1 MVLGAVYPFFTYPDG
16 VSVWFGLKPHA
27 HERVV
32 WISAIKVTVWFNCV
46 EWGNIKKPL
55 ILIYKTLVCVCL
67 YVRLADLSAT
77 LSLFGEFHALLHTI
91 SCNFHTMS
99 HNFGY
104 IIHFWANFNMLGIKM
119 HVFELRN

>member
-1 MVLGAVYPFFTYPDG
+1 M
-16 VSVWFGLKPHA
+16 
-27 HERVV
+27 
-32 WISAIKVTVWFNCV
+32 
-46 EWGNIKKPL
+46 
-55 ILIYKTLVCVCL
+55 CL
-67 YVRLADLSAT
+67 YVRLTDLSAT

-119 HVFELRN
+119 HVVELRDSMVIL